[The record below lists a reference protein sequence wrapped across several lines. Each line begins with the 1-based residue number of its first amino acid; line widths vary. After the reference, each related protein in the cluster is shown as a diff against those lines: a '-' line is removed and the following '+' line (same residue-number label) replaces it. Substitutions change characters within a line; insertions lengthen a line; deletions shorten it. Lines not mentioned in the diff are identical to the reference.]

1 MFIAGDDLKDEEE
14 DNNFDGCKNDCD
26 PIDLNSKLLFTKFYF
41 NPITLW

>member
-14 DNNFDGCKNDCD
+14 DNNFDCCKNDCD

-41 NPITLW
+41 NPITL